1 MQGRT
6 AVPIFWMK
14 KLRQREIKEFPQGS
28 SLMNDK
34 TRIQTVVCLVPKV
47 KLLTTQLCLPNKR
60 NLEKRL
66 REIKSLSK
74 ITAHQ

>member
-14 KLRQREIKEFPQGS
+14 KLRQREIKEFSQGS

-34 TRIQTVVCLVPKV
+34 TRIQTLVCLVPKI

-60 NLEKRL
+60 NLEKRC
-66 REIKSLSK
+66 REVNNLSK